1 MGKIIQEFLFENRYE
16 LRLFKGLRPERPHP
30 PHGRTLRGAEE
41 KVAKTFFDIR
51 ALRIRL
57 PRLLFLLFALLPTA
71 RTDAGDLLDMSLE
84 SLMNVTVVGA
94 SRYEQKITEAPSY
107 ASILT
112 AEDIK
117 KNGYRTLADL
127 LRTLPGV
134 YTSYNRIFPTVG
146 FRGFLTPGSFNSRVL
161 LLVDGHVV
169 NNSVYEHAPAGNDF
183 PVDIDLVE
191 RVEVVRGPSSSLY
204 GANAF
209 FGVINVITKRGRDI
223 DGVEVSGGAG
233 SWRTFSGRAT
243 MGKRFSGGPELLLSG
258 SASDSVGQDLYFPEY
273 DNTATNNGVAEN
285 DDNDKYNSLFAKA
298 SLGGFTVEAA
308 RAFRKKDMPT
318 GQYGTAFNDDRTN
331 AEDQSGYVDLR
342 YEKDL
347 AGGVNLLARTYFDR
361 FSYNGDHFYS
371 IDPTL
376 MNKNRGDS
384 ESWGVELK
392 AVAKMRERHRV
403 TAGGEF
409 RYDFRK
415 DQQNFYEG
423 ISPANLDSRQSS
435 KEWAAYLKDEFR
447 IHPKLILNA
456 GVRYDRFSTFG
467 GTTNPRLG
475 LIWMP
480 REKTAAKLLYG
491 RAFRAPN
498 TFEMYFG
505 NVGWVKPNP
514 GVRPET
520 IRSYEAVLEQFA
532 EGLGADWK
540 FTASAY
546 HYHIKDLIT
555 LRVDP
560 ADGQFFH
567 GNNQAIEADG
577 VELEAEGK
585 LPGGIGG
592 RASYAFQRAEYTDTG
607 STIPNSPKHMAKLTL
622 SFPLLPGILFLSPE
636 AQYIGRRQNT
646 AGKPQGTVQGYFVA
660 NATLLATDLPWGLE
674 LSASVYNLFDQDYAD
689 PAGSENRQNSLPQ
702 DGRSYRVKATC
713 RF

>member
-1 MGKIIQEFLFENRYE
+1 M
-16 LRLFKGLRPERPHP
+16 
-30 PHGRTLRGAEE
+30 
-41 KVAKTFFDIR
+41 
-51 ALRIRL
+51 
-57 PRLLFLLFALLPTA
+57 
-71 RTDAGDLLDMSLE
+71 
-84 SLMNVTVVGA
+84 
-94 SRYEQKITEAPSY
+94 
-107 ASILT
+107 
-112 AEDIK
+112 
-117 KNGYRTLADL
+117 
-127 LRTLPGV
+127 
-134 YTSYNRIFPTVG
+134 
-146 FRGFLTPGSFNSRVL
+146 
-161 LLVDGHVV
+161 
-169 NNSVYEHAPAGNDF
+169 
-183 PVDIDLVE
+183 
-191 RVEVVRGPSSSLY
+191 
-204 GANAF
+204 
-209 FGVINVITKRGRDI
+209 
-223 DGVEVSGGAG
+223 
-233 SWRTFSGRAT
+233 
-243 MGKRFSGGPELLLSG
+243 
-258 SASDSVGQDLYFPEY
+258 
-273 DNTATNNGVAEN
+273 
-285 DDNDKYNSLFAKA
+285 
-298 SLGGFTVEAA
+298 
-308 RAFRKKDMPT
+308 
-318 GQYGTAFNDDRTN
+318 
-331 AEDQSGYVDLR
+331 
-342 YEKDL
+342 
-347 AGGVNLLARTYFDR
+347 
-361 FSYNGDHFYS
+361 
-371 IDPTL
+371 
-376 MNKNRGDS
+376 
-384 ESWGVELK
+384 
-392 AVAKMRERHRV
+392 
-403 TAGGEF
+403 
-409 RYDFRK
+409 
-415 DQQNFYEG
+415 
-423 ISPANLDSRQSS
+423 
-435 KEWAAYLKDEFR
+435 
-447 IHPKLILNA
+447 
-456 GVRYDRFSTFG
+456 RYDRFSTFG

>member
-1 MGKIIQEFLFENRYE
+1 M
-16 LRLFKGLRPERPHP
+16 
-30 PHGRTLRGAEE
+30 
-41 KVAKTFFDIR
+41 AKTTFDVR
-51 ALRIRL
+51 ALLLRL
-57 PRLLFLLFALLPTA
+57 PRLLFLLLAALTA
-71 RTDAGDLLDMSLE
+71 VPAVAADLLDMSLE

-107 ASILT
+107 ASIVT

-117 KNGYRTLADL
+117 KNGYRNLGDL

-134 YTSYNRIFPTVG
+134 YVSYNRIFPTVG
-146 FRGFLTPGSFNSRVL
+146 FRGFLVPGSFNSRVL

-169 NNSVYEHAPAGNDF
+169 NNSVYEHAPVGNDF

-209 FGVINVITKRGRDI
+209 FGVINVITKRGGNI
-223 DGVEVSGGAG
+223 DGVEASGSAG
-233 SWRTFSGRAT
+233 SWRTFAGRAT
-243 MGKRFSGGPELLLSG
+243 LGKEFSGGAELLLSG
-258 SASDSVGQDLYFPEY
+258 SAAGSEGQDLYFPEY

-285 DDNDKYNSLFAKA
+285 DDHEKYNSLFAKA
-298 SLGGFTVEAA
+298 SWGDFTFEAV
-308 RAFRKKDMPT
+308 RAYRKKDLPT
-318 GQYGTAFNDDRTN
+318 GQYGTAFDDDRTN
-331 AEDQSGYVDLR
+331 AEDLSGYVDLR

-347 AGGVNLLARTYFDR
+347 ANGVNVLARSYFDH
-361 FSYNGDHFYS
+361 FSYNGDAIYS
-371 IDPTL
+371 FDPSL
-376 MNKNRGDS
+376 VNKNRGDS

-392 AVAKMRERHRV
+392 AVAKVRERHRV

-435 KEWAAYLKDEFR
+435 KEWAAYLQDEFR

-456 GVRYDRFSTFG
+456 GVRYDHYSTFG

-491 RAFRAPN
+491 RAFRSPN
-498 TFEMYFG
+498 SFEMYFG
-505 NVGWVKPNP
+505 NIGWVKPNP

-520 IRSYEAVLEQFA
+520 IHSYEAILEQYA
-532 EGLGADWK
+532 QGLGADWK
-540 FTASAY
+540 FTAAAY
-546 HYHIKDLIT
+546 HYRIKGLIT
-555 LRVDP
+555 LQADP
-560 ADGQFFH
+560 ADGQYFF
-567 GNNQAIEADG
+567 GNNQSIEADG
-577 VELEAEGK
+577 MELEAEGK
-585 LPGGIGG
+585 LSGGIEG

-607 STIPNSPKHMAKLTL
+607 STIPNSPKHMAKLNL
-622 SFPLLPGILFLSPE
+622 SFPLLAGKLYLSPE
-636 AQYIGRRQNT
+636 AQYVGRRQNT
-646 AGKPQGTVQGYFVA
+646 AGKTQGTVQGYFVA
-660 NATLLATDLPWGLE
+660 NATLLARELPWGLE

-689 PAGSENRQNSLPQ
+689 LAGAENLQNSLPQ
-702 DGRSYRVKATC
+702 DGRSYRIKATA